1 MSEWL
6 KKHAL
11 ALMIIGITWA
21 SSIGYIKASTEMR
34 LENLEADVSEIK
46 EVVHRLELTAIKLE
60 TITFRL
66 ERMANK

>member
-6 KKHAL
+6 RKHAL
-11 ALMIIGITWA
+11 ALMVIAITWA
-21 SSIGYIKASTEMR
+21 SSIGYIKASTELR

-46 EVVHRLELTAIKLE
+46 QVVHRLELTAIKLE